1 MCLFVGPPLA
11 EPRKQTADTE
21 AGEKYR
27 ARDGIT
33 GQCHTRKLNIGHMP
47 GTLPSLDPEDGN
59 ANVYHEIIMS

>member
-11 EPRKQTADTE
+11 EPRKQTVDTE

-27 ARDGIT
+27 ARENRIMSPG
-33 GQCHTRKLNIGHMP
+33 LNIGHML